1 MAESKTNGVR
11 ERRRYTEEFKRSAV
25 EHWLSSGR
33 SAERVASELGISPFN
48 LRDWRYRY
56 APALKP
62 VDAPVPESPEAM
74 KAEVCRLRKELARV
88 TTQRDI
94 LKKTLGI
101 VSEV

>member
-1 MAESKTNGVR
+1 MTETKAEGTGG
-11 ERRRYTEEFKRSAV
+11 RRRYTEEFKRSAV

-33 SAERVASELGISPFN
+33 SAERVARELGISPYN

-56 APALKP
+56 TPALKP

-88 TTQRDI
+88 IAQRDI

-101 VSEV
+101 VSEP